1 MSTPGP
7 SGASASQFR
16 PLSSKS
22 AIDPL
27 GMLNFSGVEG
37 SMKYLWSLLKFGFC
51 KLLHWLSISV
61 STALG
66 LRAPL
71 GAQGGYPAAFSI
83 AHPSASAEGA
93 GAYAGLHLM
102 SPQLNGAAAAGT
114 YGRTSLV
121 STNFQPAFTER
132 RI

>member
-7 SGASASQFR
+7 SGTSSSQFR
-16 PLSSKS
+16 PLSSKP

-27 GMLNFSGVEG
+27 GEEMVLVEPIRPL
-37 SMKYLWSLLKFGFC
+37 SSFVSNVIYLQFLP
-51 KLLHWLSISV
+51 
-61 STALG
+61 ALG

-83 AHPSASAEGA
+83 AHPSVNAEGA

-102 SPQLNGAAAAGT
+102 SPQLNGAAAGT
-114 YGRTSLV
+114 YGRSSLV
-121 STNFQPAFTER
+121 SEYIVR
-132 RI
+132 LDLL